1 MATVTL
7 ADLESGGD
15 DVLPGPVGS
24 EESVDPSA
32 EPKKRRGRP
41 PGSGGG
47 TSKAKLTALEDS
59 LREKLLEDLVLP
71 GAFISPLV
79 AANIEARAERTA
91 KAVVRI
97 AAKNPSVRKSVE
109 RAIEGSDYL
118 TIFMFFGTSAIC
130 AMVDWGMMNPN
141 AIPSRAAGVP
151 ELWETVYPGEEPDDE
166 NVVDIHRRG
175 LLGEVDQ

>member
-1 MATVTL
+1 MATTL
-7 ADLESGGD
+7 ADLEND
-15 DVLPGPVGS
+15 DALPLPDGA
-24 EESVDPSA
+24 EEAVTPGEG

-47 TSKAKLTALEDS
+47 TSKAKLASLEES
-59 LREKLLEDLVLP
+59 LKEKLLEDLVLP

-151 ELWETVYPGEEPDDE
+151 ELWETVYPDEPGQQ
-166 NVVDIHRRG
+166 NGVVVEPRG
-175 LLGEVDQ
+175 LLHDIEE

>member
-1 MATVTL
+1 MATTL
-7 ADLESGGD
+7 ADLENDELPLPAGVDEDVAPGG
-15 DVLPGPVGS
+15 G
-24 EESVDPSA
+24 
-32 EPKKRRGRP
+32 EPAKPRRGRP

-47 TSKAKLTALEDS
+47 TSKAKLAALEESVKD
-59 LREKLLEDLVLP
+59 KLLEDLVLP

-97 AAKNPSVRKSVE
+97 AAKNPSVRKGVE

-151 ELWETVYPGEEPDDE
+151 ELWETVYPGEEPE
-166 NVVDIHRRG
+166 PSGNGVVPRG
-175 LLGEVDQ
+175 LLHDLEEEE

>member
-1 MATVTL
+1 MARAT
-7 ADLESGGD
+7 LESIESGDDLPLPNSGGGGD
-15 DVLPGPVGS
+15 
-24 EESVDPSA
+24 EEVTPA
-32 EPKKRRGRP
+32 PKRRGRP

-47 TSKAKLTALEDS
+47 TSKAKLVLLEDA

-118 TIFMFFGTSAIC
+118 TIFMFFGTSVIC
-130 AMVDWGMMNPN
+130 AMVDWGMMDAN

-151 ELWETVYPGEEPDDE
+151 DLWGTVYTEEPDEGAD
-166 NVVDIHRRG
+166 VVQIRRRG
-175 LLGEVDQ
+175 LLGEVE

>member
-1 MATVTL
+1 MATTL
-7 ADLESGGD
+7 ADLEND
-15 DVLPGPVGS
+15 DALPLPDGV
-24 EESVDPSA
+24 EESVTPLGGE
-32 EPKKRRGRP
+32 EPKRKRGRP

-47 TSKAKLTALEDS
+47 TSKAKLASLEES
-59 LREKLLEDLVLP
+59 LKEKLLEDLVLP

-130 AMVDWGMMNPN
+130 ALVDWGMMNPN

-151 ELWETVYPGEEPDDE
+151 ELWETVYPGEEPGE
-166 NVVDIHRRG
+166 PAGNGVVPRG
-175 LLGEVDQ
+175 LLHDIEE